1 MFCRL
6 GKITYSWP
14 NDFLL
19 LMYKVIINMIM
30 MVENLFL
37 NSEILEIFLI
47 IITCTIAFVHRSSS
61 FHMSRINF
69 PLANLFGI
77 ILYKNVENFLFE
89 FKTPL
94 LAQDFQTPVLWH
106 FMILNLLICNIVN
119 VVICRTKLKQCS
131 ILIQKGL

>member
-61 FHMSRINF
+61 IHMSRINF